1 MYLGSDRTDASRTLF
16 VSWMS
21 YHGRSD
27 GLCRALPARCAF
39 VGVGRVTDR
48 RTAVLRHLVQLVRT
62 VWLLLRER
70 PRVLW
75 VMAPPSD
82 LVALALLWR
91 GLTGCRVVVDAHS
104 KAVLDPATGT
114 PRNPRLLRRADLT
127 VVTTGRLAGV
137 LAERGVRALPLHDA
151 PLDRRAATAPA
162 RRRVVLPAS
171 WYADEPWPDVL
182 AAAELLPDVDFVLTG
197 RAPDAVR
204 SGPLP
209 PNVTLTG
216 FLAQA
221 HYDELLASAAVVLA
235 LTTREDTMQ
244 RAAYEAVAA
253 GRPVVASGTEALR
266 SYLTAGA
273 VFTSG
278 GGPDLARAV
287 VVALDN
293 ADRLAV
299 EARALAEQHAATFR
313 RDLAAVTS
321 LVAAA

>member
-16 VSWMS
+16 VSWIGF
-21 YHGRSD
+21 HGRSD

-39 VGVGRVTDR
+39 VGVGRVADR
-48 RTAVLRHLVQLVRT
+48 RTVVLRHAVQLVRT
-62 VWLLLRER
+62 AWLLLRER

-151 PLDRRAATAPA
+151 PLDRPVAAAPA
-162 RRRVVLPAS
+162 KRRVVLPAS

-182 AAAELLPDVDFVLTG
+182 AAAELLPDVEFVLTG
-197 RAPDAVR
+197 RAPAAVR
-204 SGPLP
+204 SRSLP
-209 PNVTLTG
+209 ANVTLTG
-216 FLAQA
+216 FLPQRD
-221 HYDELLASAAVVLA
+221 YDELLASAAVVLA

-253 GRPVVASGTEALR
+253 GRPVVASGTDALR

-278 GGPDLARAV
+278 GGPDLAHAV
-287 VVALDN
+287 STAL
-293 ADRLAV
+293 AASDRLSA
-299 EARALAEQHAATFR
+299 EARAVREQQADAFR